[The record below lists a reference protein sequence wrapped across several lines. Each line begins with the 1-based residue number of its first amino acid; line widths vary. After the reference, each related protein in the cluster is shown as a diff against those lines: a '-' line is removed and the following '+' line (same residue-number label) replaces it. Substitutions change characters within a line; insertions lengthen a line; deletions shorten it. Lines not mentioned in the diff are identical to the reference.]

1 MRNSSTRKMSFKFD
15 KKMIYNFN
23 INNNLK
29 FMLLNKI
36 FLMFVYNINFL
47 NICMLSEIL
56 ELSSN
61 IGKQK
66 EETL

>member
-1 MRNSSTRKMSFKFD
+1 MSFKFD

-61 IGKQK
+61 IGK
-66 EETL
+66 